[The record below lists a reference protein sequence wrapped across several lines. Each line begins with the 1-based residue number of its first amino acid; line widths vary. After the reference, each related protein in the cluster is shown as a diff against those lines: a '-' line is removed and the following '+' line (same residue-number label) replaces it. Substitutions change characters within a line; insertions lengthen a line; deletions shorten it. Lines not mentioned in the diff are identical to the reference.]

1 MSYRWQ
7 WYCLCSDNTIIKE
20 FDKDDKETLFNT
32 ISLEKIQLLGST
44 NGKDFA
50 MANLV
55 SRALNIIHNCQFL
68 QINLNDHIKEY
79 CSVDDLINVQ
89 PIQLKEGHTDFH
101 PGSGATIDY
110 LDNFL
115 IGFKGEYQEKTF
127 EFIIKINQRDEK
139 TLHIHVKEKGQ
150 NVTII
155 KEKIE

>member
-32 ISLEKIQLLGST
+32 IPLEKIQLLGST
-44 NGKDFA
+44 NGKDFV
-50 MANLV
+50 MANLA

-68 QINLNDHIKEY
+68 QVNLNNHIKEY
-79 CSVDDLINVQ
+79 CSVDDLTNVQ
-89 PIQLKEGHTDFH
+89 PIQLKEWHTDFH
-101 PGSGATIDY
+101 PGSGETIDY